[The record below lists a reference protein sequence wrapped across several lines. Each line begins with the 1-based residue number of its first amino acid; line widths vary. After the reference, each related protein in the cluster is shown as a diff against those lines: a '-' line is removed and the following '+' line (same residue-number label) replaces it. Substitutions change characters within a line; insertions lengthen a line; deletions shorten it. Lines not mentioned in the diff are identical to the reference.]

1 MSITNQEL
9 IMSENKPLPMGIS
22 DFKEMREKD
31 FYYVDKTFCIKELVE
46 AQSKVVLLPR
56 PRRFGKTLTLSML
69 RYFFEKSNE
78 SQAALFDGLAVSQ
91 FPEIMKHQGQYPVI
105 FFTFKE
111 AKQPGW
117 EACFTEIM
125 RVIRHEYERHAYLLE
140 SNFLLAYDR
149 TLFKNIMM
157 QHDDPA
163 LYRSALKNLSYY
175 LEQYHGVK
183 PIILIDEYDAP
194 VHGGYEHGYYDKII
208 DFIRSFLGAGLKD
221 NNSLNFSVIT
231 GILRIAKESIFSG
244 LNNIVVYSLINNKY
258 AESFG
263 FTQGEVDELLTAY
276 NLTNLSEEIKHWY
289 NGYTVGKNTGIYNP
303 WSIINFVN
311 NRELGPYWLNTSD
324 NLLVKR
330 LVTQSP
336 PEVKQELEL
345 LLTGHAL
352 EKKLNESLVLTAL
365 EREEG
370 ALWSL
375 LLQTGYL
382 SCKEI
387 FLKGRVLTA
396 LLCIPNEEVRS
407 FYDDLIEYWMTHN
420 SSAFTYLQMLAALTS
435 GQIESF
441 KDYFTA
447 VLLNSVG
454 LFDTGGQQAEKFY
467 HALVLGMLVS
477 LSETH
482 DVISNRESGF
492 GRYDIM
498 IIPKELTGP
507 DAAHKPGIIIEFKS
521 VNKRTKETLKKAAEN
536 ALAQIEERQYH
547 AQLVA
552 RGVKKIIKL
561 AIAFDGKKSLIQEA
575 TS

>member
-1 MSITNQEL
+1 MAQRR
-9 IMSENKPLPMGIS
+9 PLPMGIS
-22 DFKEMREKD
+22 DFKEMREKN
-31 FYYVDKTFCIKELVE
+31 FYYVDKTLCIKELVE

-69 RYFFEKSNE
+69 RYFFEKS
-78 SQAALFDGLAVSQ
+78 SDSRAALFEKLAIAQ
-91 FPEIMKHQGQYPVI
+91 HPEIMKHQGRYPVI

-111 AKQPGW
+111 TKNNSWESCYAKLA
-117 EACFTEIM
+117 EVMSHVYKE
-125 RVIRHEYERHAYLLE
+125 HLYLLNASFFTHQE
-140 SNFLLAYDR
+140 R
-149 TLFKNIMM
+149 
-157 QHDDPA
+157 DDFNA
-163 LYRSALKNLSYY
+163 ILEKKAQLTVLSSSLKNLSSY
-175 LEQYHGVK
+175 LEQYHEVK
-183 PIILIDEYDAP
+183 PIVLIDEYDAP
-194 VHGGYEHGYYDKII
+194 VHSGYEHGYYDKII

-221 NNSLNFSVIT
+221 NIALNFCVIT

-244 LNNIVVYSLINNKY
+244 LNNVVVYSLIHNKY

-263 FTQGEVDELLTAY
+263 FTQNEVDELLKVY
-276 NLTNLSEEIKHWY
+276 DLIELSDEIKRWY
-289 NGYTVGKNTGIYNP
+289 NGYTIGDNTEIYNP

-311 NRELGPYWLNTSD
+311 NRELAPYWLNTSD
-324 NLLVKR
+324 NVLIKK

-336 PEVKQELEL
+336 PEVKQEFEL
-345 LLTGHAL
+345 LLTGHVI
-352 EKKLNESLVLTAL
+352 EKKLSESIVLTSL

-370 ALWSL
+370 TLWSL

-396 LLCIPNEEVRS
+396 HLCIPNEEVRS
-407 FYDDLIEYWMTHN
+407 FYDDLIEYWMTSN
-420 SSAFTYLQMLAALTS
+420 SSAFTYLNMLSALTS

-454 LFDTGGQQAEKFY
+454 LFDTGGREAEKFY

-482 DVISNRESGF
+482 EVISNRESGF

-498 IIPKELTGP
+498 IIPKQLT
-507 DAAHKPGIIIEFKS
+507 DAAGRQKPGIIIEFKS
-521 VNKRTKETLKKAAEN
+521 VNKRTRETLKKAAQS
-536 ALAQIEERQYH
+536 ALAQIEERQYQ
-547 AQLVA
+547 AQLLA

-575 TS
+575 A